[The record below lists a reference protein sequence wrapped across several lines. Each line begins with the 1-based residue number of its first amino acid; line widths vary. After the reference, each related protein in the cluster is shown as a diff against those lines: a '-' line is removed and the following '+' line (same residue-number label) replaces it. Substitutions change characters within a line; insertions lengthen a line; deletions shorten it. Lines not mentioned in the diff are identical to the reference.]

1 MPTTYSVFYYA
12 FKSFRVECDI
22 KTAFC
27 KSLKNN
33 LPRNLDVLRLNR
45 KMNSL
50 SADIIKNLP
59 TEVHEAV
66 EMGIVKFAIPCPAGL
81 RRAVEEGMYSH

>member
-1 MPTTYSVFYYA
+1 MKRA
-12 FKSFRVECDI
+12 FEEVQENLELIRKYQIDI
-22 KTAFC
+22 KE
-27 KSLKNN
+27 
-33 LPRNLDVLRLNR
+33 LNR